1 MCFVTCDRKGLT
13 VDSSKLKI
21 RKNFN
26 PMVFLCFRLL
36 TVGLWIWLMYLCHII
51 DLGLI
56 GYAEA
61 CALQKRV
68 VAARKASGIE
78 DALLLCEHP
87 PVITLGRSGKRENL
101 LASEHVLRQK
111 GVGFHA
117 TDRGGDVT
125 YHGPGQIV
133 GYPILNLGAIRRD
146 VVWYVRTLEEA
157 MIRATAEFGIAAERE
172 PGKTGVWVK
181 VLKEDEERSLP
192 TRSEPSVGSSA
203 VADELGMTTLAGS
216 SEKLAAIGVH
226 ISRWVTSHGF
236 AYNVST
242 DLRNFDLI
250 VPCGIADRK
259 ATSLEKLLGRKVEEK
274 EVAPRIA
281 KHLGEL
287 LGLEM
292 KETSRKEFVEKL
304 AGAEQAVMASA

>member
-1 MCFVTCDRKGLT
+1 VPFDEEMTEALQV
-13 VDSSKLKI
+13 
-21 RKNFN
+21 
-26 PMVFLCFRLL
+26 
-36 TVGLWIWLMYLCHII
+36 

-61 CALQKRV
+61 WELQKRV
-68 VAARKASGIE
+68 VASRKAGAIA
-78 DALLLCEHP
+78 DVLLLCEHP

-111 GVGFHA
+111 GVEFHA
-117 TDRGGDVT
+117 SDRGGDIT

-146 VVWYVRTLEEA
+146 VVWYVRMLEEA
-157 MIRATAEFGIAAERE
+157 MIRATAEFGIAAERVG
-172 PGKTGVWVK
+172 GKTGIWV
-181 VLKEDEERSLP
+181 R
-192 TRSEPSVGSSA
+192 
-203 VADELGMTTLAGS
+203 AGS
-216 SEKLAAIGVH
+216 TEEKLAAIGVR

-259 ATSLEKLLGRKVEEK
+259 ATSLEKLLGRSVEQK

-281 KHLGEL
+281 KHLGEVL
-287 LGLEM
+287 CVEM
-292 KETSRKEFVEKL
+292 KEATKRELMEKL
-304 AGAEQAVMASA
+304 EHAEQAVMLSA